1 LRKNPIYLGYGA
13 IVLLLFS
20 FIQWRGISFANL
32 TEVKD
37 VPKSVRE
44 NPGVYRSHY
53 SWLPRWFGGK

>member
-1 LRKNPIYLGYGA
+1 MKLSGYSVYGLLVLSAVTLG
-13 IVLLLFS
+13 
-20 FIQWRGISFANL
+20 QWMGVSPASVN
-32 TEVKD
+32 EVKN

>member
-1 LRKNPIYLGYGA
+1 MKFTAYPLFG
-13 IVLLLFS
+13 LLLLGAVS
-20 FIQWRGISFANL
+20 VGQWFGISPTSVN
-32 TEVKD
+32 EVKN

>member
-1 LRKNPIYLGYGA
+1 MIRFPIYMLYG
-13 IVLLLFS
+13 LLLLGGTGFMT
-20 FIQWRGISFANL
+20 WRGTSFGSV

-53 SWLPRWFGGK
+53 SWLPHFFRGK